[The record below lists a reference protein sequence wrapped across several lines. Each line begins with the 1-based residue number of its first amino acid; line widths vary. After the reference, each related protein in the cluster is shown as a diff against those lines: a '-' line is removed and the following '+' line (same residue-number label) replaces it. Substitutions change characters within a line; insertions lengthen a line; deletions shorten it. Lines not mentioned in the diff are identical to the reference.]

1 MTPELSVKISADID
15 LLRDNF
21 RKAIVNVKNFDKDTK
36 VALSSVDK
44 GFERLAN
51 DIDKDM
57 SRASASV
64 NRTSS
69 SITKSL
75 AQQAVATSK
84 SRNTYLEFGRVL
96 QDLPYGFTGI
106 QNNLTQLVPAA
117 GAAGLAFS
125 ALISLL
131 TFATVGTDN
140 WTRGLKGN
148 KTALDAV
155 ALSGDEYIETLSQIN
170 AVRLK
175 GEQNS
180 AKEITELKVLY
191 QAYQNANLPLKV
203 RQDAYKDI
211 QDLYPAYFK
220 NIKFEQEASERTKA
234 AYEGLTLAILASG
247 RARAAIDKI
256 TENESR
262 KLENAQKATDLD
274 RERTEYINKQAEILK
289 KRAADQNKLYT
300 SEQESFKIT
309 QKAISTQIGYIYQ
322 SDKVK
327 NLTSQINN
335 LKTDTNKLDEKSLQL
350 LELVNTDLQK
360 GAQIIKSVGS
370 LEKVKEIAKVL
381 NGNTLGAGGGIV
393 PTGLAPTTT
402 PIANVDFSK
411 AKQIN
416 DGFLPQYI
424 KLIQE
429 ASDANDKFV
438 ESLNSVATSAL
449 SSGIGD
455 AFASIGMALAD
466 GTNAIEAFGTAL
478 LDAFAGFLSQLGQ
491 MFIKEGIAQIGYG
504 IAKNLILPGSGINN
518 ISGGT
523 AMIAAGAGISVLGG
537 ALRGGKGGGSQN
549 RQATPIKG
557 FASGVNNFSGGM
569 ALVGERG
576 AELVNLPTGASVM
589 NNNRTNQILKDNNR
603 SEQVQVFGE
612 VGFDMDKFV
621 IKFRNTEN
629 RLKRQ
634 GAFS

>member
-57 SRASASV
+57 SRTSASV
-64 NRTSS
+64 NKASS
-69 SITKSL
+69 NITRSL

-175 GEQNS
+175 GEQNTT
-180 AKEITELKVLY
+180 KEIAELKVLY
-191 QAYQNANLPLKV
+191 GAYTNANLPLKV
-203 RQDAYKDI
+203 RQEAYKDL
-211 QDLYPAYFK
+211 QKEYPAYFK
-220 NIKFEQEASERTKA
+220 NIQFEQEASLKTTT
-234 AYEGLTLAILASG
+234 AYNSLTQAILATG
-247 RARAAIDKI
+247 RARAAVDKI
-256 TENESR
+256 AENESR
-262 KLENAQKATDLD
+262 KLENEQKLIDLEK
-274 RERTEYINKQAEILK
+274 ERLK
-289 KRAADQNKLYT
+289 LLQQRNKLQ
-300 SEQESFKIT
+300 SR
-309 QKAISTQIGYIYQ
+309 AIS
-322 SDKVK
+322 D
-327 NLTSQINN
+327 LTTSTREGAGIADITRTDALQGKINDNIEKQNN
-335 LKTDTNKLDEKSLQL
+335 LKTDSKILDENNLRLVQAVNV
-350 LELVNTDLQK
+350 ELTK
-360 GAQIIKSVGS
+360 GAEILGKVG
-370 LEKVKEIAKVL
+370 EIEKEIAKVKNSNKLGKVDSVNVAGDPVLL
-381 NGNTLGAGGGIV
+381 NQYKDFNDAAV
-393 PTGLAPTTT
+393 
-402 PIANVDFSK
+402 NFSK
-411 AKQIN
+411 ARKLN
-416 DGFLPQYI
+416 EGFLPGYI

-429 ASDANDKFV
+429 AAAANDKFV

-603 SEQVQVFGE
+603 NEQVQVFGE